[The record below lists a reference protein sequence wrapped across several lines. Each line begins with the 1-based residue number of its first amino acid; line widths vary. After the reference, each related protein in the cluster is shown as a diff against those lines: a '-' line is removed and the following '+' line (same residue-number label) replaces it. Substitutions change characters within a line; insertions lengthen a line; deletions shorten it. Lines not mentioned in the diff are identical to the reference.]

1 MEFGTSFVFVPELL
15 VAYDFSYTRYYTQAL
30 DQMASNTTN
39 NASGAGY
46 STEAKHNVRA
56 LFRPNI
62 LYKMGN
68 TNYVITPYV
77 GYQGAFAAGGNIGA
91 IF

>member
-1 MEFGTSFVFVPELL
+1 
-15 VAYDFSYTRYYTQAL
+15 YDFSYTRYYSQAG
-30 DQMASNTTN
+30 DQNSLNVAN
-39 NASGAGY
+39 NSAGAGY
-46 STEAKHNVRA
+46 STEAKHNVRV
-56 LFRPNI
+56 LLRPNI

-68 TNYVITPYV
+68 TNYVIVPYV